1 MKIDNILTSN
11 FHFAENETLLKYRF
25 KLINSMFLAGILFA
39 TIAGIL
45 RFFMGHYAAGILDF
59 TMVFSFL
66 ISFFYLRSDKKVFD
80 TVSSMQMSIVFILF
94 TLITVA
100 LKDDHTKLLWY
111 ALAITVTYMLKGIKA
126 GLTMTVATIAM
137 LTILYIIPSVDL
149 SMSSSELIISF
160 LFYITL
166 SVFIAFSAMQQQ
178 MSLDNVRQANSKI
191 KKQQLQLH
199 KQLRTNPSTN
209 LPNTLALKERL
220 SVTKCSVS
228 LISLKIDDFIQIS
241 NIFGHDKAMLLIT
254 EIAKMLQRFQSEYI
268 ELYHTE
274 SEQFSFLIKK
284 FENTS
289 DISLAKEIKTF
300 FDNRSIIVGEIEIS
314 ISFSMGIARG
324 EKQKLLV
331 NANAALYEAMNECIN
346 GYKLFKLDKKKE
358 TDQKNNLY
366 WNSKIKEVISQGNLR
381 VYYQPIVNNK
391 SRKTD
396 KYECLIRAIDNDKI
410 IPPFLFLQAAKSRG
424 MLPNITRV
432 VIEESFKLFSTN
444 DLKFS
449 INITDDDLKHN
460 YLVRFLN
467 KMSRMYNIS
476 PNRVYLE
483 VLENITST
491 KSYDA
496 IKQFE
501 VLKKMGYQI
510 AIDDFGTEA
519 SNFSRL
525 MTLDADIIKIDG
537 QFIKNLDTDTNSV
550 KIVETIV
557 SLAKKLEAK
566 TVAEF
571 VHSEEIY
578 KIVTEL
584 GVDYSQ
590 GYYFSPPLPK
600 IETSTAHH
608 AVA

>member
-39 TIAGIL
+39 TIAGVL
-45 RFFMGHYAAGILDF
+45 RFLMGHYAAGILDF
-59 TMVFSFL
+59 TMVLSFL

-80 TVSSMQMSIVFILF
+80 AVSSMQMSIIFVLF

-126 GLTMTVATIAM
+126 GFMMTVATIST
-137 LTILYIIPSVDL
+137 LTILYMIPSIDL
-149 SMSSSELIISF
+149 NMSSSELIISF

-178 MSLDNVRQANSKI
+178 MSLDNVQQANSKI
-191 KKQQLQLH
+191 KRQQLQLH

-209 LPNTLALKERL
+209 LPNTLALKEHL

-228 LISLKIDDFIQIS
+228 LVSLKIDDFIQIS
-241 NIFGHDKAMLLIT
+241 NIFGHDKAMHLIT
-254 EIAKMLQRFQSEYI
+254 EIAKMLQRFESEHI
-268 ELYHTE
+268 KLYHTE

-284 FENTS
+284 FENNS
-289 DISLAKEIKTF
+289 DISLANEIKTF
-300 FDNRSIIVGEIEIS
+300 FENRSIIVGEIEIS
-314 ISFSMGIARG
+314 ISFSMGIAR
-324 EKQKLLV
+324 EDKQKLLV
-331 NANAALYEAMNECIN
+331 NANAALYEVMSEGMNN
-346 GYKLFKLDKKKE
+346 YKLFKLDEKKE
-358 TDQKNNLY
+358 EEQKNNLY
-366 WNSKIKEVISQGNLR
+366 WNSKIKEVISEGNLR

-391 SRKTD
+391 NQKID
-396 KYECLIRAIDNDKI
+396 KYECLIRAIDNDKV

-424 MLPNITRV
+424 MLPNITKI

-444 DLKFS
+444 ELKFS

-460 YLVRFLN
+460 YLVRFLK

-491 KSYDA
+491 KSYNA

-501 VLKKMGYQI
+501 TLKKIGYQI

-537 QFIKNLDTDTNSV
+537 QFIKNLDTDANSV

-571 VHSEEIY
+571 VHNEEIY
-578 KIVTEL
+578 NIVKKL

-590 GYYFSPPLPK
+590 GYYFSPPLPQIK
-600 IETSTAHH
+600 SMDKCH

>member
-1 MKIDNILTSN
+1 MKLREILTSN
-11 FHFAENETLLKYRF
+11 FHFSENEALLKYRF

-45 RFFMGHYAAGILDF
+45 RFFMGDYSAGILDF
-59 TMVFSFL
+59 TMVLSFS

-80 TVSSMQMSIVFILF
+80 LVSSMQMAIVFVLF
-94 TLITVA
+94 TFITVA

-126 GLTMTVATIAM
+126 GSLMTAATI
-137 LTILYIIPSVDL
+137 LTLTVLYIIPAIDL
-149 SMSSSELIISF
+149 SMRPGELVISF

-166 SVFIAFSAMQQQ
+166 SVFIAFSVIQQQ
-178 MSLDNVRQANSKI
+178 MSLNNVQQANSKI
-191 KKQQLQLH
+191 KKQQLYLH

-220 SVTKCSVS
+220 SVTKCSVA
-228 LISLKIDDFIQIS
+228 LVNLKIDDFTQIS
-241 NIFGHDKAMLLIT
+241 NIFGHEKAMSLTT
-254 EIAKMLQRFQSEYI
+254 EIAKILRRFENDHINLFHSEP
-268 ELYHTE
+268 
-274 SEQFSFLIKK
+274 EQFSFLIKK
-284 FENTS
+284 YEKNS
-289 DISLAKEIKTF
+289 DVHLAKTIKTF
-300 FDNRSIIVGEIEIS
+300 FENRSIIVQELEIS
-314 ISFSMGIARG
+314 ISFSIGIARG
-324 EKQKLLV
+324 DKQKLIV
-331 NANAALYEAMNECIN
+331 HANAALHEAIEEGTNN
-346 GYKLFKLDKKKE
+346 LKVFKLDEKKE
-358 TDQKNNLY
+358 AQQKNNLY
-366 WNSKIKEVISQGNLR
+366 WNSKIKEVITQGNLR

-391 SRKTD
+391 NGQID
-396 KYECLIRAIDNDKI
+396 KYECLIRAIDNDKV
-410 IPPFLFLQAAKSRG
+410 IPPFFFLQAAKSRG
-424 MLPNITRV
+424 MLPNITKI
-432 VIEESFKLFSTN
+432 VIEESFKIFSAN
-444 DLKFS
+444 NLKFS

-460 YLVRFLN
+460 YLTRFLK
-467 KMSRMYNIS
+467 KMSKMYNIS

-483 VLENITST
+483 VLENITSA

-496 IKQFE
+496 VKQFE
-501 VLKKMGYQI
+501 ALKNAGYQI

-537 QFIKNLDTDTNSV
+537 QFIKNLDTNANSV

-557 SLAKKLEAK
+557 SLAKKLEVE

-578 KIVTEL
+578 EIVRKL

-590 GYYFSPPLPK
+590 GYYFSPPLPQIQVNSK
-600 IETSTAHH
+600 HH
-608 AVA
+608 VVA

>member
-1 MKIDNILTSN
+1 MKLREILTSN
-11 FHFAENETLLKYRF
+11 FHFSENEALLKYRF

-45 RFFMGHYAAGILDF
+45 RFFMGDYSAGILDF
-59 TMVFSFL
+59 TMVLSFS

-80 TVSSMQMSIVFILF
+80 LVSSMQMAIVFVLF
-94 TLITVA
+94 TFITVA

-126 GLTMTVATIAM
+126 GSLMTAATI
-137 LTILYIIPSVDL
+137 LTLTVLYIIPAIDL
-149 SMSSSELIISF
+149 SMRPGELVISF

-166 SVFIAFSAMQQQ
+166 SVFIAFSVIQQQ
-178 MSLDNVRQANSKI
+178 MSLNNVQQANSKI
-191 KKQQLQLH
+191 KKQQLYLH

-220 SVTKCSVS
+220 SVTKCSVA
-228 LISLKIDDFIQIS
+228 LVNLKIDDFTQIS
-241 NIFGHDKAMLLIT
+241 NIFGHEKAMSLTT
-254 EIAKMLQRFQSEYI
+254 EIAKILRRFENDHINLFHSEP
-268 ELYHTE
+268 
-274 SEQFSFLIKK
+274 EQFSFLIKK
-284 FENTS
+284 YEKNS
-289 DISLAKEIKTF
+289 DVHLAKTIKTF
-300 FDNRSIIVGEIEIS
+300 FENRSIIVQELEIS
-314 ISFSMGIARG
+314 ISFSIGIARG
-324 EKQKLLV
+324 DKQKLIV
-331 NANAALYEAMNECIN
+331 HANAALHEAIEEGTNN
-346 GYKLFKLDKKKE
+346 LKVFKLDEKKE
-358 TDQKNNLY
+358 AQQKNNLY
-366 WNSKIKEVISQGNLR
+366 WNSKIKEVITQGNLR

-391 SRKTD
+391 NGQID
-396 KYECLIRAIDNDKI
+396 KYECLIRAIDNDKV
-410 IPPFLFLQAAKSRG
+410 IPPFFFLQAAKSRG
-424 MLPNITRV
+424 MLPNITKI
-432 VIEESFKLFSTN
+432 VIEESFKIFSAN
-444 DLKFS
+444 NLKFS

-460 YLVRFLN
+460 YLTRFLK
-467 KMSRMYNIS
+467 KMSKMYNIS

-483 VLENITST
+483 VLENITSA

-496 IKQFE
+496 VKQFE
-501 VLKKMGYQI
+501 ALKNAGYQI

-537 QFIKNLDTDTNSV
+537 QFIKNLDTNANSV

-557 SLAKKLEAK
+557 SLAKKLEVE

-578 KIVTEL
+578 EIVRKL

-590 GYYFSPPLPK
+590 GYYFSPPLPQIQVSSK
-600 IETSTAHH
+600 HH
-608 AVA
+608 VVA